1 METSIQAFAV
11 VVGPIPMYRAS
22 HDTLASTIERLEAE
36 LRTIR
41 ALRAPPRPRERVL
54 LAVTFV
60 SVLCVVFAAAGLTSV
75 RARADDAER
84 RFEGAR
90 VRLERKTQDLGAC
103 ESFAFHELHA
113 AED

>member
-1 METSIQAFAV
+1 
-11 VVGPIPMYRAS
+11 MYRAS

-54 LAVTFV
+54 WTVTAV
-60 SVLCVVFAAAGLTSV
+60 SVLCALFAVAALGSL

-84 RFEGAR
+84 RFDGAR

-113 AED
+113 LED

>member
-1 METSIQAFAV
+1 
-11 VVGPIPMYRAS
+11 MYRAS
-22 HDTLASTIERLEAE
+22 HDTLAATIEHLEAE

-41 ALRAPPRPRERVL
+41 ALRAPPRPREKAL
-54 LAVTFV
+54 WAVTVV
-60 SVLCVVFAAAGLTSV
+60 SALCAVFAVAALTSV

-84 RFEGAR
+84 KFEGSR

>member
-1 METSIQAFAV
+1 
-11 VVGPIPMYRAS
+11 MYRAS

-54 LAVTFV
+54 WTVTV
-60 SVLCVVFAAAGLTSV
+60 ASVLCALLSAAAFTSV

-84 RFEGAR
+84 RFQGAR
-90 VRLERKTQDLGAC
+90 VRLEQKTLDLGTC
-103 ESFAFHELHA
+103 ESLAFHGLRA
-113 AED
+113 QED

>member
-1 METSIQAFAV
+1 
-11 VVGPIPMYRAS
+11 MYRAS
-22 HDTLASTIERLEAE
+22 HDTLTSTIERLEAE

-54 LAVTFV
+54 WTVTVVSALCALFAV
-60 SVLCVVFAAAGLTSV
+60 AALGSV
-75 RARADDAER
+75 RTRADDTER
-84 RFEGAR
+84 RFQGAR